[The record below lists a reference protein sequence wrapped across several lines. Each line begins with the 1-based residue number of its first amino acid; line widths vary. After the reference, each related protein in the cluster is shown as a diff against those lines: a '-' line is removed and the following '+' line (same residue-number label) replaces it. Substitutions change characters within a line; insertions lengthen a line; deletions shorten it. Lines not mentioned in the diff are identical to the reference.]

1 MHDVEVASPCIC
13 AVFCPV
19 MRFPA
24 QAQLRGISSNITEA
38 AFSTHDG
45 TLFARPML
53 HRRVRRDRTKDVG
66 AEFPRMCARSRL
78 RIQTIGKRVIRA
90 WIPSPRHFYPPT
102 SMGYETRGSSR
113 GPFLSFRLPK
123 PGRAVFPSV
132 RSKMAPNQLH
142 FVAAH
147 SGRVL
152 GRYHL
157 FSPTLRAMRFFGNIR
172 TFPSS

>member
-13 AVFCPV
+13 VVFCPV

-24 QAQLRGISSNITEA
+24 QAQLRDISSNITEA

-113 GPFLSFRLPK
+113 GPFLCCRLPK
-123 PGRAVFPSV
+123 LLELY
-132 RSKMAPNQLH
+132 LH
-142 FVAAH
+142 QSEAQSPQTSCSFVAAH
-147 SGRVL
+147 SGRVF